1 MDEQPHVDRPVR
13 ELAAFLREHGE
24 DSWADALDGDADLI
38 ASGDDTGVPRFLK
51 RFGGAGS
58 LNDVVLEPREVE
70 DRYAALRERAWQ
82 EAARAHKTD
91 GQ

>member
-1 MDEQPHVDRPVR
+1 MDERLRVDQPVR

-24 DSWADALDGDADLI
+24 ERWADALDRDADLI

-51 RFGGAGS
+51 RFGGTGS
-58 LNDVVLEPREVE
+58 LNDLVLEPSEVD
-70 DRYAALRERAWQ
+70 DRYVALRERAWQ

-91 GQ
+91 GP